1 MKFEEIQ
8 YQWTLDCVMDETEL
22 SQESIKIPQLHNKY
36 LIYYSNEKLKFKEIK
51 YLFAGLIKRKRDYY
65 SGRMT
70 AEELEAADWEPFQY
84 KLLKADVQEYI
95 DADDNVIESKKF
107 LTTNGPSKIFKFCSS
122 IKLLNFISLIIFQF
136 FKGNHCPHLF
146 NYFGVTLFNPFIYKS
161 GYSFT
166 GWISIIMS

>member
-8 YQWTLDCVMDETEL
+8 IAWTRDCEMDETEL
-22 SQESIKIPQLHNKY
+22 SHESIKIPQLHNKY
-36 LIYYSNEKLKFKEIK
+36 LIFYSNEKLKFKEIK

-95 DADDNVIESKKF
+95 DADDNVIESKKLLALQEEKVNYLESIVKS
-107 LTTNGPSKIFKFCSS
+107 LTTRGYLIKNAIDWKKFTE
-122 IKLLNFISLIIFQF
+122 
-136 FKGNHCPHLF
+136 GH
-146 NYFGVTLFNPFIYKS
+146 
-161 GYSFT
+161 
-166 GWISIIMS
+166 